1 LNDFRNPQQDPG
13 IERRLL
19 LVFALTFLIILAAQ
33 PLLMKK
39 LGLKEQP
46 AASQEKSAQR
56 PPPSSPPPAAA
67 AVEKRQ
73 REAVAPQGRSSRAT
87 TQASSQTETVVESD
101 LYKITFT
108 NRGAQVKSW
117 VLKKFKDDKGRPLEV
132 VNVAGSAKF
141 GYPLSLWTYDEA
153 LRTRLNS
160 ALFVPSVTGAASAPA
175 QIGFEYADDELVVRK
190 RFRFNHTY
198 AVDAEISVQYKGA
211 PTAAFL
217 TWPAAFGDAVVA
229 GDYATAALVTYG
241 GGRNW
246 HGGEDVQ
253 RLPAKKVSGGA
264 TIKGP
269 LYWAGAEDHYFAA
282 VFLPDQPDAAAM
294 VTLRNELDVP
304 KSADKPND
312 TTKVELPGAAVG
324 NAGGPTT
331 LRVFVGPKAL
341 DVVQTVQSRNGDL
354 RGLVNFGLFGVIA
367 HPLFIWLHWTYDHI
381 VRNWGWAIML
391 QTLII
396 NVALMPLRI
405 SSMKSSFKMQKVAPQ
420 IKAIQEKYKKYSM
433 KDPRRQN
440 MNAEMAELYKREGV
454 NPIGGC
460 VPLLL
465 QMPFLFAYYSMLGA
479 AIELRQAPWLWLRDL
494 SAADPYHILPIGIII
509 TTLLVQRMTP
519 QGAMDPTQQ
528 RMMNLMMPLMLGVI
542 SWNFAAG
549 LCLYWTVGN
558 GISIVQQTIMNRS
571 QLGREMRAEM
581 EKRARKKEAK
591 AKS

>member
-1 LNDFRNPQQDPG
+1 
-13 IERRLL
+13 
-19 LVFALTFLIILAAQ
+19 
-33 PLLMKK
+33 
-39 LGLKEQP
+39 
-46 AASQEKSAQR
+46 
-56 PPPSSPPPAAA
+56 
-67 AVEKRQ
+67 
-73 REAVAPQGRSSRAT
+73 
-87 TQASSQTETVVESD
+87 
-101 LYKITFT
+101 
-108 NRGAQVKSW
+108 
-117 VLKKFKDDKGRPLEV
+117 
-132 VNVAGSAKF
+132 
-141 GYPLSLWTYDEA
+141 
-153 LRTRLNS
+153 
-160 ALFVPSVTGAASAPA
+160 
-175 QIGFEYADDELVVRK
+175 
-190 RFRFNHTY
+190 
-198 AVDAEISVQYKGA
+198 
-211 PTAAFL
+211 
-217 TWPAAFGDAVVA
+217 
-229 GDYATAALVTYG
+229 
-241 GGRNW
+241 
-246 HGGEDVQ
+246 VQ
-253 RLPAKKVSGGA
+253 RLPAKKVSGGSS
-264 TIKGP
+264 INGP
-269 LYWAGAEDHYFAA
+269 LYWGGAEDHYFAA
-282 VFLPDQPDAAAM
+282 VFLPDQPDAAVM

-312 TTKVELPGAAVG
+312 TAKVELPGAAVG
-324 NAGGPTT
+324 SGSGPTT

-354 RGLVNFGLFGVIA
+354 RGLVNFGFFGVIA
-367 HPLFIWLHWTYDHI
+367 HPLFVWLHWTYDHI
-381 VRNWGWAIML
+381 VKNWGWAIML

-396 NVALMPLRI
+396 NLALMPLRI

-440 MNAEMAELYKREGV
+440 MNAEMSELYKREGV

-479 AIELRQAPWLWLRDL
+479 AIELRQAPWLWLHDL

-558 GISIVQQTIMNRS
+558 GISIVQQLFMNRS

-581 EKRARKKEAK
+581 DKRARKKDPK
-591 AKS
+591 GKS

>member
-1 LNDFRNPQQDPG
+1 LNDFHNPQHDPG

-19 LVFALTFLIILAAQ
+19 IVFALTFLIILAAQ

-39 LGLKEQP
+39 LGTKEQP
-46 AASQEKSAQR
+46 AASEDKSAQTAT
-56 PPPSSPPPAAA
+56 PPSLPPAVT
-67 AVEKRQ
+67 AVEKKK
-73 REAVAPQGRSSRAT
+73 REASAGTERTSSAAI
-87 TQASSQTETVVESD
+87 QASGETETVIESA

-117 VLKKFKDDKGRPLEV
+117 VLKKFKDDKGRPLEL
-132 VNVAGSAKF
+132 VNVAGSARF
-141 GYPLSLWTYDEA
+141 GYPLSLWTYDEG

-160 ALFVPSVTGAASAPA
+160 ALFVPSVTGTASAPTEV
-175 QIGFEYADDELVVRK
+175 GFEYADGDLVVRK
-190 RFRFNHTY
+190 RFRFNQTY
-198 AVDAEISVQYKGA
+198 VVEAETSVRYKDAPAS
-211 PTAAFL
+211 AFL
-217 TWPAAFGDAVVA
+217 AWPAAFGDAVA
-229 GDYATAALVTYG
+229 AADYATAALVTYA

-253 RLPAKKVSGGA
+253 RLPAKKVSGGSS
-264 TIKGP
+264 IKGP
-269 LYWAGAEDHYFAA
+269 LYWGGAEDHYFAA
-282 VFLPDQPDAAAM
+282 VFLPDQPDAAVM

-312 TTKVELPGAAVG
+312 TAKVELPWAAVG
-324 NAGGPTT
+324 SGSGPTT

-354 RGLVNFGLFGVIA
+354 RGLVNFGFFGVIA
-367 HPLFIWLHWTYDHI
+367 HPLFVWLHWTYDHI
-381 VRNWGWAIML
+381 VKNWGWAIML

-396 NVALMPLRI
+396 NLALMPLRI

-440 MNAEMAELYKREGV
+440 MNAEMSELYKREGV

-479 AIELRQAPWLWLRDL
+479 AIELRQAPWLWLHDL

-558 GISIVQQTIMNRS
+558 GISIVQQLFMNRS

-581 EKRARKKEAK
+581 DKRARKKDPK
-591 AKS
+591 GKS

>member
-1 LNDFRNPQQDPG
+1 MNDFHNPQHDPG

-19 LVFALTFLIILAAQ
+19 IVFALTFLIILAAQ

-39 LGLKEQP
+39 LGTKEQP
-46 AASQEKSAQR
+46 AASEEKSAQTAT
-56 PPPSSPPPAAA
+56 PPSLPPAAT
-67 AVEKRQ
+67 AVEKKK
-73 REAVAPQGRSSRAT
+73 REASAGTERTSSAAI
-87 TQASSQTETVVESD
+87 QASGETETVIESA

-117 VLKKFKDDKGRPLEV
+117 VLKKFKDDKGRPLEL

-141 GYPLSLWTYDEA
+141 GYPLSLWTYDEG

-160 ALFVPSVTGAASAPA
+160 ALFVPSVTGTASAPA
-175 QIGFEYADDELVVRK
+175 EVGFEYADGDLVVRK
-190 RFRFNHTY
+190 RFRFNQTY
-198 AVDAEISVQYKGA
+198 VVEAETSVRYKDAPAS
-211 PTAAFL
+211 AFL
-217 TWPAAFGDAVVA
+217 AWPAAFGDAVA
-229 GDYATAALVTYG
+229 AADYATAALVTYA

-253 RLPAKKVSGGA
+253 RLPAKKVSGGSS
-264 TIKGP
+264 IKGP
-269 LYWAGAEDHYFAA
+269 LYWGGAEDHYFAA
-282 VFLPDQPDAAAM
+282 VFLPDQPDAAVM

-312 TTKVELPGAAVG
+312 TAKVELPGAAIG
-324 NAGGPTT
+324 SGSGPTT

-354 RGLVNFGLFGVIA
+354 RGLVNFGFFGVIA
-367 HPLFIWLHWTYDHI
+367 HPLFVWLHWTYDHI
-381 VRNWGWAIML
+381 VKNWGWAIML

-396 NVALMPLRI
+396 NLALMPLRI

-440 MNAEMAELYKREGV
+440 MNAEMSELYKREGV

-479 AIELRQAPWLWLRDL
+479 AIELRQAPWLWLHDL

-558 GISIVQQTIMNRS
+558 GISIVQQLFMNRS

-581 EKRARKKEAK
+581 DKRARKKDAK
-591 AKS
+591 GKS

>member
-1 LNDFRNPQQDPG
+1 LNDFHNPQHDPG

-19 LVFALTFLIILAAQ
+19 IVFALTFLIILAAQ

-39 LGLKEQP
+39 LGTKEQP
-46 AASQEKSAQR
+46 AASEDKSAQTAT
-56 PPPSSPPPAAA
+56 PPSLPPAVT
-67 AVEKRQ
+67 AVEKKK
-73 REAVAPQGRSSRAT
+73 REASAGTERTSSAAI
-87 TQASSQTETVVESD
+87 QASGETETVIESA

-117 VLKKFKDDKGRPLEV
+117 VLKKFKDDKGRPLEL
-132 VNVAGSAKF
+132 VNVAGSARF
-141 GYPLSLWTYDEA
+141 GYPLSLWTYDEG
-153 LRTRLNS
+153 LRTGLNS
-160 ALFVPSVTGAASAPA
+160 ALFVPSVTGTASAPTEV
-175 QIGFEYADDELVVRK
+175 GFEYADGDLVVRK
-190 RFRFNHTY
+190 RFRFNQTY
-198 AVDAEISVQYKGA
+198 VVEAETSVRYKDAPAS
-211 PTAAFL
+211 AFL
-217 TWPAAFGDAVVA
+217 AWPAAFGDAVA
-229 GDYATAALVTYG
+229 AADYATAALVTYA

-253 RLPAKKVSGGA
+253 RLPAKKVSGGSS
-264 TIKGP
+264 IKGP
-269 LYWAGAEDHYFAA
+269 LYWGGAEDHYFAA
-282 VFLPDQPDAAAM
+282 VFLPDQPDAAVM

-312 TTKVELPGAAVG
+312 TAKVELPGAAVG
-324 NAGGPTT
+324 SGSGPTT

-354 RGLVNFGLFGVIA
+354 RGLVNFGFFGVIA
-367 HPLFIWLHWTYDHI
+367 HPLFVWLHWTYDHI
-381 VRNWGWAIML
+381 VKNWGWAIML

-396 NVALMPLRI
+396 NLALMPLRI

-440 MNAEMAELYKREGV
+440 MNAEMSELYKREGV

-479 AIELRQAPWLWLRDL
+479 AIELRQAPWLWLHDL

-558 GISIVQQTIMNRS
+558 GISIVQQLFMNRS

-581 EKRARKKEAK
+581 DKRARKKDPK
-591 AKS
+591 GKS